1 MKGVINVEYPE
12 SLANTLRL
20 RGKDFENEMKT
31 TSLVKLFELGKVS
44 SGTAARVLGLTRL
57 DFLDLL
63 QKYKVS
69 ALGQY
74 DHDDL
79 TEDIANA

>member
-12 SLANTLRL
+12 SLSNTLRL
-20 RGKDFENEMKT
+20 QRKDFENEMKAC
-31 TSLVKLFELGKVS
+31 SMVKLFELGKIS
-44 SGTAARVLGLTRL
+44 SGTAARVLGITRL

-63 QKYKVS
+63 VKYKVS

-74 DHDDL
+74 GSDELH
-79 TEDIANA
+79 EDIANA